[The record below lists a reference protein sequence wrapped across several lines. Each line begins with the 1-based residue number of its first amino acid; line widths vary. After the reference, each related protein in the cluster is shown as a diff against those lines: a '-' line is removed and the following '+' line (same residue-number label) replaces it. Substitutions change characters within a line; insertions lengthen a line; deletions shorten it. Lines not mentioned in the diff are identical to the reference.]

1 MKMTKVVKYGFL
13 YFIALVFFSL
23 FSYSLTDPNLVLL
36 NHPGYW
42 QFQQMMWQTFFAN
55 RQLLAASYL
64 ILLTFLFVIYFF
76 LIKAL
81 RAVQQKIPLHR
92 QIIVY
97 FLLISP
103 LVFAYNALSH
113 DVFNYI
119 FNARMM
125 VEYGAD
131 PHLHTAIEFPND
143 LWTRF
148 MHNTH
153 TPAPYGRGWTLLS
166 LLPYSLGLGKFFLT
180 WLSFRF
186 FALISIILTFFAVRF
201 FSLKVLGK
209 EPKLWLLAAL
219 FLNPLLIIE
228 VGANQ
233 HNDLWMMAP
242 AVAGLGALIF
252 ALKQKKPNYQYLVAG
267 LLLWGV
273 SIYLKLATVVLAP
286 LVIVTV
292 LIWYL
297 KTKLAR
303 SDFLLTT
310 LKSFLAKIYPYFP
323 DLAVIL
329 LFMLLFTNR
338 SQQFHP
344 WYLLWIL
351 PWLPLVKTGLLR
363 VLILIFSVTSMWRY
377 LPWLL
382 EGGFTP
388 DVLWQQ
394 RAITWIV
401 PLIYLLIKLNFRFAK
416 HKLVE

>member
-1 MKMTKVVKYGFL
+1 MTKVTKYGFL
-13 YFIALVFFSL
+13 YFLILVFFSL

-36 NHPGYW
+36 NQPTYW
-42 QFQQMMWQTFFAN
+42 QFQQTMWRVFFEN
-55 RQLLAASYL
+55 RQFLAAGYLFLITLLFVVYFALVKSLLA
-64 ILLTFLFVIYFF
+64 
-76 LIKAL
+76 
-81 RAVQQKIPLHR
+81 VQRKIPLHR
-92 QIIVY
+92 QIILY
-97 FLLISP
+97 LLLISP
-103 LVFAYNALSH
+103 LMFSYNALSH

-119 FNARMM
+119 FNARMII
-125 VEYGAD
+125 EYGAD
-131 PHLHTAIEFPND
+131 PHLQTAIEFPND

-180 WLSFRF
+180 WLSFRL
-186 FALISIILTFFAVRF
+186 FALASIMFTFFAVRF
-201 FSLKVLGK
+201 FSLRVLGK

-242 AVAGLGALIF
+242 AIAGLGALIL
-252 ALKQKKPNYQYLVAG
+252 ALKQKKPNYKYLVLG

-273 SIYLKLATVVLAP
+273 SIYLKLATVILAP
-286 LVIVTV
+286 LIIAAA

-310 LKSFLAKIYPYFP
+310 LKSFLDKIYPYFP
-323 DLAVIL
+323 DLAAIL
-329 LFMLLFTNR
+329 LLIPLFTAR

-351 PWLPLVKTGLLR
+351 PWLPLVKTNLLKT
-363 VLILIFSVTSMWRY
+363 LILIFSVTSMWRY

-394 RAITWIV
+394 KIITWIG
-401 PLIYLLIKLNFRFAK
+401 PLIYLLIKLNSRFTK